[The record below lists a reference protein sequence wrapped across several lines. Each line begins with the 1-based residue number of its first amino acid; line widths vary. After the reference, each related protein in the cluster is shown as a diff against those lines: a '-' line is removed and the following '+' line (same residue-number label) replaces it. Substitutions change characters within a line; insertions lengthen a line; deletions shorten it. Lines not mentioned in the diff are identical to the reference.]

1 MVSAV
6 VLILIIGMAIVQPMV
21 SKYTYD
27 QQDSGLLSIRGRQ
40 QSIGSAQMSW
50 AEIFLY
56 VAGKAQESAL

>member
-27 QQDSGLLSIRGRQ
+27 QQDWFAINQGP
-40 QSIGSAQMSW
+40 SA
-50 AEIFLY
+50 E
-56 VAGKAQESAL
+56 